1 MANGHLGFV
10 RKGFLGQIAVL
21 AELADCCSKGRLG
34 LIGLPHGFTFSNRR
48 ALIQR
53 LSYLC

>member
-1 MANGHLGFV
+1 
-10 RKGFLGQIAVL
+10 
-21 AELADCCSKGRLG
+21 LG